1 MGLDG
6 KATTKSKPLSFRFIF
21 SFAEGELASG
31 VREQL
36 YNTKLGDVYKFAAVN
51 LDEMTKGFTEPS
63 SEKLIPVNIL

>member
-1 MGLDG
+1 M
-6 KATTKSKPLSFRFIF
+6 F
-21 SFAEGELASG
+21 SFAEGEFASG

-63 SEKLIPVNIL
+63 SEKLIPVNML